1 MTELEDIN
9 LLTEP
14 LNEKVHKSMATKAV
28 PNAKKKR
35 YGYPKASEYLLDIQ
49 KQANICS
56 YRKKMPGL
64 WHKRILRFSLYIQN
78 LKAWNHV
85 CTVPSGKIAGIP
97 NPTSDVVK
105 ELQGKTVYLN
115 TKPNIFFLVPYFLSF
130 TTCNLL
136 SI

>member
-1 MTELEDIN
+1 LTELEDIN

-35 YGYPKASEYLLDIQ
+35 H
-49 KQANICS
+49 ICS

-78 LKAWNHV
+78 LKA
-85 CTVPSGKIAGIP
+85 
-97 NPTSDVVK
+97 
-105 ELQGKTVYLN
+105 
-115 TKPNIFFLVPYFLSF
+115 
-130 TTCNLL
+130 
-136 SI
+136 